1 MSLNF
6 SFLET
11 HFGCDDF
18 VVFLLRISMVF
29 AFVGVYEVFWL
40 IFSNEDL
47 LILYFIV
54 WIFYRLEVWTIFIIA
69 TRLSFIVI
77 WSLQIS

>member
-11 HFGCDDF
+11 HFDCDDF

-54 WIFYRLEVWTIFIIA
+54 W
-69 TRLSFIVI
+69 
-77 WSLQIS
+77 